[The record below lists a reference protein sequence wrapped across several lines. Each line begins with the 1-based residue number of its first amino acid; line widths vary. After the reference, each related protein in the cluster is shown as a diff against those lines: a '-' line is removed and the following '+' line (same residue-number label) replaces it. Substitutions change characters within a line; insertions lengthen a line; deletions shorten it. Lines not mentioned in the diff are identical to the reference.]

1 MIVTITY
8 PLPPTMNEMIGL
20 LNRNRFAY
28 SSTKKKWKQKIIELS
43 KDLPRFE
50 GKVWIHAVY
59 TVNTRA
65 NDPDNVR
72 SALKFILDGLT
83 PPTGKEPDRH
93 WVIKSDNMTI
103 IQSPIIE
110 EFIIGKDKQVTI
122 TISDKPLYKI
132 EVLH

>member
-1 MIVTITY
+1 MKATITY
-8 PLPPTMNEMIGL
+8 PLPPTMNELIAL

-28 SSTKKKWKQKIIELS
+28 SNKKKEWKQKIIELS

-59 TVNTRA
+59 TVTSRA

-93 WVIKSDNMTI
+93 WVIRSDNMTI
-103 IQSPIIE
+103 VQSPIIE
-110 EFIIGKDKQVTI
+110 EFVIGDNRQVTI
-122 TISDKPLYKI
+122 TISDKPLYEI
-132 EVLH
+132 RLI

>member
-1 MIVTITY
+1 
-8 PLPPTMNEMIGL
+8 MNELIGL

-28 SSTKKKWKQKIIELS
+28 SSTKKKWKQLVIELS

-50 GKVWIHAVY
+50 GKVWIHCVY
-59 TVNTRA
+59 TVTTRA

-83 PPTGKEPDRH
+83 PPTAKELDRH
-93 WVIKSDNMTI
+93 WVIKSDNLTV

-110 EFIIGKDKQVTI
+110 EFVIGKERTVTI
-122 TISDKPLYKI
+122 TISDKPLYRI
-132 EVLH
+132 EPLPRD

>member
-1 MIVTITY
+1 MIATITY
-8 PLPPTMNEMIGL
+8 PLPPTMNELIAL
-20 LNRNRFAY
+20 LNRNRYAY
-28 SSTKKKWKQKIIELS
+28 SSEKKKWKQKIIELS

-59 TVNTRA
+59 TVPTRA

-72 SALKFILDGLT
+72 SSLKFILDGLT

-93 WVIKSDNMTI
+93 WVIKSDNLTI

-110 EFIIGKDKQVTI
+110 EFIIGKNRQVTI

-132 EVLH
+132 DALP